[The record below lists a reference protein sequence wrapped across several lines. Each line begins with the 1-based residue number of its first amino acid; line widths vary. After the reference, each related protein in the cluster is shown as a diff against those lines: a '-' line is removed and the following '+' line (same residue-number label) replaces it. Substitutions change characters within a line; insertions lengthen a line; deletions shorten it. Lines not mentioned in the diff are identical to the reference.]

1 MTTSEIIMA
10 VIAIFT
16 LIGGVLKCVHE
27 FENDRADRKAFEK
40 RIIAMLEMIQGQ
52 YAEIQKQVEAS
63 REDRRL
69 LDKRLGILEEALRLE
84 HARIDSIN
92 SKIEALYIKFQ

>member
-1 MTTSEIIMA
+1 MLFRS

>member
-1 MTTSEIIMA
+1 MTTAEIIMA
-10 VIAIFT
+10 VIATFT
-16 LIGGVLKCVHE
+16 FIGGVLKGVHE
-27 FENDRADRKAFEK
+27 FENDRVDRKAFEK